1 MFRFV
6 APSCFAAES
15 AVADWSLSASCPMA
29 WVPPEPLAWLGGNV
43 VRTAFLRREQAW
55 ERGEQ
60 PDLVTRA
67 LCAVPKALGI
77 HVAR

>member
-1 MFRFV
+1 MR
-6 APSCFAAES
+6 AGAY
-15 AVADWSLSASCPMA
+15 
-29 WVPPEPLAWLGGNV
+29 LAL
-43 VRTAFLRREQAW
+43 VRAAFLRREQAW
-55 ERGEQ
+55 EQGEE